1 MKFLVLFNHIMVIGS
16 LPARGVWIEMQ
27 VGGSTFAYEE
37 CHSPQGEC
45 GLKSVVLVL
54 FDTTAGHSP
63 QGECGLKYEPSAG
76 ALAGPCR
83 SPHGERGLKF
93 GRRSRLRP
101 MCRRSPHGER
111 GLKSHASPGG
121 LRAHRVALLTESV
134 D

>member
-1 MKFLVLFNHIMVIGS
+1 
-16 LPARGVWIEMQ
+16 MQ

-83 SPHGERGLKF
+83 SPHGERGLK
-93 GRRSRLRP
+93 
-101 MCRRSPHGER
+101 
-111 GLKSHASPGG
+111 SHASPGG

>member
-1 MKFLVLFNHIMVIGS
+1 MASGS
-16 LPARGVWIEMQ
+16 ATRRPCHSPQGECGLKYGRSCLSLGARG
-27 VGGSTFAYEE
+27 
-37 CHSPQGEC
+37 HSPQGEC

-83 SPHGERGLKF
+83 SPHGERGLKSYLV
-93 GRRSRLRP
+93 GLRITHVDGSLSSRRAWIEINR
-101 MCRRSPHGER
+101 CRRSSNAPAVTPRKG
-111 GLKSHASPGG
+111 
-121 LRAHRVALLTESV
+121 SV